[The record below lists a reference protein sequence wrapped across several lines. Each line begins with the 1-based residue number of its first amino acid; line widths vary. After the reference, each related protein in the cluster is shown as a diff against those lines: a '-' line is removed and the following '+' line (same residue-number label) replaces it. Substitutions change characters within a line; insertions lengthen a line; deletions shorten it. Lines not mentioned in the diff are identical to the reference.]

1 MGTVPRTGGHR
12 PQNRL
17 SGITLL
23 FNSAG
28 IFVLFSAVGSSMSVI
43 VVLPGHR
50 LRGVGGPG
58 VAQVVLPLVGHAG
71 GTPQSDGILS
81 DVVAWFLWDIGH

>member
-1 MGTVPRTGGHR
+1 
-12 PQNRL
+12 
-17 SGITLL
+17 
-23 FNSAG
+23 
-28 IFVLFSAVGSSMSVI
+28 MSEI

-58 VAQVVLPLVGHAG
+58 WLKWSSYSLVHAG